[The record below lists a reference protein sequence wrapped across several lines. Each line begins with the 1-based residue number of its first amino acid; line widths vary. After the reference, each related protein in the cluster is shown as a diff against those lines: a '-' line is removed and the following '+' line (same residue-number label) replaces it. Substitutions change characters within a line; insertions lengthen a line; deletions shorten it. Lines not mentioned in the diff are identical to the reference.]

1 MKFKDI
7 QINDAKLDF
16 ESLISTE
23 SFQFIWTGIGIIF
36 LLILLIFYF
45 SVCIVFFTGLR
56 LYTELAT
63 TLFYLIVDQCLTE
76 EATSCPPLRYLISGC
91 LETLGENVVS
101 DQPSECVAILER
113 LTSRPT
119 LSPILSQFF
128 CPNVVDTATFVEV
141 YKKISQLPDSESNLA
156 FVLLSKV
163 SCHFLNKFI
172 LCHCSCIL

>member
-1 MKFKDI
+1 MLAS
-7 QINDAKLDF
+7 AKLDF
-16 ESLISTE
+16 DSLISTK
-23 SFQFIWTGIGIIF
+23 SFQFIWTDIA
-36 LLILLIFYF
+36 
-45 SVCIVFFTGLR
+45 IVFVCLYWDCSVIFVLYFFPGLK

-101 DQPSECVAILER
+101 DQPSECVAILDR